1 MHYIYNTHRKSR
13 QQHVQLTR
21 RIERP
26 LGVPCT
32 LSIMFSN
39 LSSHAKLLMFTFTNP
54 MRLFIALLAHLHI
67 HIYTIQ
73 LNVDVDVCMCECALA

>member
-21 RIERP
+21 RIEAP

-39 LSSHAKLLMFTFTNP
+39 LSAHAKLLMFTFTNP